1 MLKRQ
6 QPTHTRWEMVP
17 PPKWCQCCLALSC
30 SAHQCWLAED
40 TAASSPSHSLHHTLQ
55 LRACQALHFTTLH
68 FVHLLYCCQLPTA
81 VHFAT
86 LHFVWSP
93 QLLAHLALPFT
104 ILQFRLVSS
113 TASRS
118 PRPPLHSKA
127 LSSRDQSCCK
137 QIPPWYQSDLVQQF
151 PAVSSTAINSPHP
164 FTSQHLSG
172 LITELVL
179 LQAVTSLLSPLL
191 LLTQ

>member
-137 QIPPWYQSDLVQQF
+137 QIPPWYQSTWYSSSLLF
-151 PAVSSTAINSPHP
+151 PPQLLTHHILSLHSTCLVSSQNWSCCK
-164 FTSQHLSG
+164 
-172 LITELVL
+172 L
-179 LQAVTSLLSPLL
+179 LPPCYLLYCS
-191 LLTQ
+191 